1 MTHIYI
7 KGILGKKFGNY
18 FTGFVKNAYSVIK
31 LIDANKHGFF
41 KTLLD
46 LSKKNMFYAII
57 CDGKII
63 ETENDFLERR
73 KINKIDIIPMMI
85 GSGEAVALAIGLT
98 AGSFSATV
106 VAGVVN
112 AIVAT
117 AISLGVSFLMSA
129 INKQA
134 SPKMSQQQIAVGG
147 ATAYVESKG
156 KSYIFSNKQN
166 LVSQGGSI
174 PVGYGQMKISSHIIH
189 ASIKNYSTNQ
199 TAQDE
204 FKLFSS
210 SSAFLDYITQ

>member
-7 KGILGKKFGNY
+7 KGILGKKFGGY
-18 FTGFVKNAYSVIK
+18 FTGFVKNAYSAIK
-31 LIDANKHGFF
+31 LIDANKSGFF
-41 KTLLD
+41 KTLMD
-46 LSKKNMFYAII
+46 FNKKNIFYAVI
-57 CDGKII
+57 CDGEVI
-63 ETENDFLERR
+63 ENENDFLENR
-73 KINKIDIIPMMI
+73 KINKIHIIPMMI
-85 GSGEAVALAIGLT
+85 GSGPAFALAIGLAVNT
-98 AGSFSATV
+98 LSYAIV
-106 VAGVVN
+106 VGVVN
-112 AIVAT
+112 AIIST
-117 AISLGVSFLMSA
+117 AISLGISFLMSA

-134 SPKMSQQQIAVGG
+134 SPNVSQQQIAVGG